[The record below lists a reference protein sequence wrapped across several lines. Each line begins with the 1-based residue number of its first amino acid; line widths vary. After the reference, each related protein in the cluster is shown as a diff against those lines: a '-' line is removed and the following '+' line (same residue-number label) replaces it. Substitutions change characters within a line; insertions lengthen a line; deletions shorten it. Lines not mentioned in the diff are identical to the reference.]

1 METQDTS
8 KRPEQF
14 HHMSD
19 ADYIEKSGYTLLVR
33 KIIIYIL
40 FMITVFIVWSL
51 LAKINEVAVSYGEV
65 ASTEDV
71 HLIQHV
77 QGGTIA
83 KVFVKNGDEVQEG
96 QPLLKLDPDVINQ
109 ELKKAQSREL
119 TLLINATR
127 LRGFIENKNES
138 AVDWKKVVE
147 HHPYNVEGGMA
158 LVDKAIKEDQSLLK
172 QQNVERQNQYAMS
185 QQKIAQK
192 ESDLKQYIDTKVE
205 LEKKLVLYQKE
216 EEMYRSVVDKGY
228 VSKRDYIEI
237 QARVVETLAQLKQV
251 TAKIVSSTSE
261 IQEAK
266 DELKKFD
273 AIFNKQSLEKLD
285 DINAELL
292 TIQHTIRN
300 LSEQREKLVIK
311 ATTTGLVKG
320 LTATAGSVVAAG
332 AEILDIVPTRSTM
345 IINAKISTKDVGHV
359 KVGDPAEIKV
369 MAYEFTRYGIVTGK
383 VLEISAST
391 FETEKGLP
399 FYKAKISLDK
409 NYVGE
414 DSKSNRLIPGMT
426 VEVDIIT
433 GKRSV
438 MSYLIKPIT
447 RGLKT
452 SFREP

>member
-1 METQDTS
+1 MNTENTP

-14 HHMSD
+14 QD
-19 ADYIEKSGYTLLVR
+19 IANAEYIEKSGYTLLVR
-33 KIIIYIL
+33 KTITYIL
-40 FMITVFIVWSL
+40 FMIVVFMIWSL
-51 LAKINEVAVSYGEV
+51 FATINEVAVSYGEV

-83 KVFVKNGDEVQEG
+83 KVFVKNGEEVQAG
-96 QPLLKLDPDVINQ
+96 QPLLKLDPDVIYQ

-119 TLLINATR
+119 TLLINAAR

-138 AVDWKKVVE
+138 TVDWKKVVE
-147 HHPYNVEGGMA
+147 NHPYNLEGGASMI
-158 LVDKAIKEDQSLLK
+158 DKAIKEDQNLLK

-192 ESDLKQYIDTKVE
+192 ESDLKQYTDTKTE

-237 QARVVETLAQLKQV
+237 QAKVVETQTQLKQV
-251 TAKIVSSTSE
+251 TAKIVSSGSE

-285 DINAELL
+285 EINSELL
-292 TIQHTIRN
+292 TIQHTIKN
-300 LSEQREKLVIK
+300 FSDQRDKLIIK

-320 LTATAGSVVAAG
+320 LAVTAGSVVAPG
-332 AEILDIVPTRSTM
+332 AQILEIVPTRSQM
-345 IINAKISTKDVGHV
+345 IITCKVSTKDVGHV

-369 MAYEFTRYGIVTGK
+369 MAYEFTRYGITTGK
-383 VLEISAST
+383 VIEISAST

-399 FYKAKISLDK
+399 YYKAKVSLDK
-409 NYVGE
+409 NYIGNNPQ
-414 DSKSNRLIPGMT
+414 SNRLIPGMT

-438 MSYLIKPIT
+438 MSYLLKPIT

>member
-1 METQDTS
+1 MYTQHTP
-8 KRPEQF
+8 KKPEQF
-14 HHMSD
+14 RDVSN
-19 ADYIEKSGYTLLVR
+19 ADYIEKSGYTVLVR
-33 KIIIYIL
+33 KIITYIL
-40 FMITVFIVWSL
+40 FMIGIFIVWSL
-51 LAKINEVAVSYGEV
+51 FAKINEVAVSYGEV
-65 ASTEDV
+65 APTDDV

-83 KVFVKNGDEVQEG
+83 KIFVKNGDEVQEG
-96 QPLLKLDPDVINQ
+96 QPLLKFDPDVISQ
-109 ELKKAQSREL
+109 ELKKALSREL
-119 TLLINATR
+119 TLLINAAR
-127 LRGFIENKNES
+127 LRGFIENKP
-138 AVDWKKVVE
+138 VDWKGVIK
-147 HHPYNVEGGMA
+147 HHPYNIGDGLLMI
-158 LVDKAIKEDQSLLK
+158 DKAIKEDQSLLK

-185 QQKIAQK
+185 QQKITQK
-192 ESDLKQYIDTKVE
+192 ESDLKQYTDTKTQ
-205 LEKKLVLYQKE
+205 LEKKLALYQKE

-237 QARVVETLAQLKQV
+237 QAKVVETLAQLKQV
-251 TAKIVSSTSE
+251 KARIISSTSE

-273 AIFNKQSLEKLD
+273 AIFNRQSLEKLD

-292 TIQHTIRN
+292 AIQHTIKN
-300 LSEQREKLVIK
+300 LSDQRDKLVIK

-320 LTATAGSVVAAG
+320 LTVTVGSVVAAG
-332 AEILDIVPTRSTM
+332 AQILDIVPTRSPM
-345 IINAKISTKDVGHV
+345 IINCKISTKDVGHV

-383 VLEISAST
+383 VIEISAST

-399 FYKAKISLDK
+399 YYKGKISLDK
-409 NYVGE
+409 NYVG
-414 DSKSNRLIPGMT
+414 DNPKSNRLIPGMT

-438 MSYLIKPIT
+438 MSYLLKPIT